1 MCDIPSRVIFAR
13 KQAAKAVCRREGEF
27 ASNGNKR
34 NLKSPIPQNP
44 SRDYNC
50 KVSAKCLQCFGRD
63 AHPAFCSHALEMC
76 PRAFFCIR
84 DLVLLDLLEGACTR
98 IWHKNLKGKNS
109 HGFSVF
115 GFKFHGSDIASI
127 SRAEMSSLGLNIFGA
142 RLRHL
147 PGKSAFAMFEHYLSL
162 LRAKNARDC
171 RK

>member
-1 MCDIPSRVIFAR
+1 MR
-13 KQAAKAVCRREGEF
+13 
-27 ASNGNKR
+27 
-34 NLKSPIPQNP
+34 LKCVHVPFF
-44 SRDYNC
+44 
-50 KVSAKCLQCFGRD
+50 VSAIWF
-63 AHPAFCSHALEMC
+63 
-76 PRAFFCIR
+76 
-84 DLVLLDLLEGACTR
+84 LDLLEGACTR